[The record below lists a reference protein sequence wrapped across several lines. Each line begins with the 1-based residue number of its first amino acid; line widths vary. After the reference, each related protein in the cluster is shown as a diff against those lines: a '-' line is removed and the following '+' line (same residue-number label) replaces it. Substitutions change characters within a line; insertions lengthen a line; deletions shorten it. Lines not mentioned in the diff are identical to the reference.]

1 MSAYSVQAQNLSKS
15 FTQGDS
21 TISVLKDLSVNIGYG
36 EVVAILGPS
45 GSGKSTLLNI
55 LGLLSESDT
64 GSYILNGQNTAEL
77 SAVQRAQLRL
87 HRIGFIFQAFHLID
101 HKSVRK
107 NVELPLEYMGL
118 SRAEKTRR
126 VDAILQRLGLT
137 HRAEAS
143 IKTLSGGEK
152 QRVAIARAFI
162 AEPTLLLCDEPTG
175 SLDEELT
182 QEVINLLREF
192 TGQQQSTIVVTHDPV
207 VAAQCDRVLRMH
219 EGRLAEDYYTE
230 RAGQQVS
237 STVAKKVHVEEAPT
251 DQIPLREILAAAYSM
266 PMPYGRVENY
276 QVAHTDTRVVQQ
288 HAVQNLPSTPW
299 WRVSL
304 SEAWDATVHRVRR
317 NLFTM
322 LGVILGIA
330 SLVLTVG
337 LTATIS
343 GQLAES
349 FDVFRARH
357 LVMTDTRKEAP
368 TRSQLLELSR
378 SEGYER
384 VHQLNGV
391 TGVALLNQLSE
402 GSDIQNGPDNF
413 GERSVNVTASVLG
426 ATPNVFEVEGHTLT
440 YGRGFDEGHVER
452 GDKVV
457 VVSESVAKKLGIPRE
472 EGINVYIQG
481 DMFRVI
487 GIVQE
492 NPSIALSYG
501 AVYIPLGVKPSTMDG
516 NSSGAKHTQI
526 VITTQAGAANQVAE
540 EAPYALSPEKPSRYT
555 VGVPP
560 EPKTLRE
567 AVDTQQRT
575 MLIAMSVI
583 TLIIGAMGI
592 MNTFL
597 VAVIERRREV
607 GLRLA
612 LGMRPAGIL
621 VQIAAETLLTSIMG
635 TIFGIVVA
643 INGISIVSLMNHW
656 TPIISTE
663 TIASGFIAGA
673 VVGLL
678 AGIYPALRAARIDPA
693 TTLAAG

>member
-15 FTQGDS
+15 FPQGDS
-21 TISVLKDLSVNIGYG
+21 TITVLKDLSVNIGYG

-77 SAVQRAQLRL
+77 NAVQRAQLRL

-126 VDAILQRLGLT
+126 VDAILQRLGLS

-192 TGQQQSTIVVTHDPV
+192 TGDQQSTIVVTHDPV

-230 RAGQQVS
+230 RADAPSTSAAGVVQQS
-237 STVAKKVHVEEAPT
+237 PGAGSTEPPTAPIVV
-251 DQIPLREILAAAYSM
+251 QSPVPVPQAES
-266 PMPYGRVENY
+266 
-276 QVAHTDTRVVQQ
+276 HVVQQ

-368 TRSQLLELSR
+368 TRSQLMDLSR

-426 ATPNVFEVEGHTLT
+426 ATPNVFDVEGHTLT

-452 GDKVV
+452 ADKVV
-457 VVSESVAKKLGIPRE
+457 VLSESVATKLGIPRE
-472 EGINVYIQG
+472 EGVNVYIQG

-487 GIVQE
+487 GIVRE

-516 NSSGAKHTQI
+516 NSSGNKHTQI

-567 AVDTQQRT
+567 AVDNQQRT

-643 INGISIVSLMNHW
+643 INGISIVSLLNHW

-693 TTLAAG
+693 TTLASG